1 MKTKQE
7 IVENWLPRYTGLP
20 LEKFGKY
27 ILLTNFQNYV
37 DRFAEWQAVEVV
49 GRDKSMPCAT
59 DGEITIINFSMG
71 SATQPKSWSTETTF
85 GHPLETSS

>member
-27 ILLTNFQNYV
+27 ILLLTSTAKILCFSY
-37 DRFAEWQAVEVV
+37 RL
-49 GRDKSMPCAT
+49 
-59 DGEITIINFSMG
+59 IINHIRYDVRI
-71 SATQPKSWSTETTF
+71 F
-85 GHPLETSS
+85 G